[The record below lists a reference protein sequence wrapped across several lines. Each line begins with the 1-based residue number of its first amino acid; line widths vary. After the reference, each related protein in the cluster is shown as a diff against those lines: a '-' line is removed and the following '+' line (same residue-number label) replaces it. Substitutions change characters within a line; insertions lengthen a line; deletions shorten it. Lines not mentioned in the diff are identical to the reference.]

1 MVDLKGNPFYLKDEQ
16 IAWVNRTLENLTL
29 DEKVGQLFC
38 PIGMSTDE
46 KALFDLAANK
56 KVGGLLF
63 RPGKGEEVQQAH
75 RYLQH
80 QAKVPMLIAANLEA
94 GGTGSAID
102 GTRIGNPMLLA
113 AGQDAEFGH
122 HLGEVCAKEGSAVGV
137 NWAFAPVVD
146 IDYNFH
152 NPITNVRTY
161 GSDPETVL
169 NYAKGF
175 VEAVQQN
182 GVAASIKHF
191 PGDGIDFRDQ
201 HLVTTVNTL
210 PLEEWRSTYGKVYSG
225 LIEAGSLSVMIGHI
239 ALPVVQKSEEDAF
252 LPATLS
258 PVIMQELLREELG
271 FNGVITSDATPM
283 VGFCAAMERR
293 LAVPTAIAAG
303 CDIFLFNKDL
313 EEDIRFMKEGIANGI
328 LTPERIDEAVT
339 RILAMKAALKL
350 PEKQAD
356 ALLVPAKEELA
367 VLQAEQHVQ
376 WATEAA
382 DKGITLVK
390 DTAGNLPLRPDATP
404 RLLLQLLGPYEESN
418 TQIFSKVLPLLEKEG
433 FQVTLYQPED
443 FTTGFESVSQFRSK
457 YDAVLYLANV
467 ENRSN
472 ATTTRINWYTF
483 FGQGNNI
490 PWFVDEVPTVFA
502 SLGNPYHL
510 MDVPM
515 VKTYINTYDN
525 HQAVIEALVAKILG
539 KSDFKG
545 VSPIDPYCGL
555 MDARR

>member
-1 MVDLKGNPFYLKDEQ
+1 MIDLRANPFYLKEEQ
-16 IAWVNRTLENLTL
+16 IAWVNKTLASLTL

-46 KALFDLAANK
+46 AALHDLAVDK
-56 KVGGLLF
+56 KIGGLLF
-63 RPGKGEEVQQAH
+63 RPGKGEEVQEAH
-75 RYLQH
+75 RYLQQ
-80 QAKVPMLIAANLEA
+80 QAKVPLLIAANLEA
-94 GGTGSAID
+94 GGTGIAVD
-102 GTRIGNPMLLA
+102 GTRVGNPMLLA
-113 AGQDAEFGH
+113 ATSDADYGH

-175 VEAVQQN
+175 VEGVQQN
-182 GVAASIKHF
+182 GVAVSIKHF

-201 HLVTTVNTL
+201 HLVTSVNTL

-225 LIEAGSLSVMIGHI
+225 LIEAGALSVMIGHI
-239 ALPVVQKSEEDAF
+239 ALPSVQKTEEDAF

-258 PVIMQELLREELG
+258 PVIMQELLRKELG
-271 FNGVITSDATPM
+271 FNGLITTDATPM

-313 EEDIRFMKEGIANGI
+313 EEDIRFMQEGIATGI
-328 LTPERIDEAVT
+328 LTLDRLDEAVT

-350 PEKQAD
+350 PEKQTE

-367 VLQAEQHVQ
+367 ILRKEQHVE
-376 WATEAA
+376 WAKQAA
-382 DKGITLVK
+382 DNGITLVK
-390 DTAGNLPLRPDATP
+390 DTAGNLPLRPDTTP
-404 RLLLQLLGPYEESN
+404 RLLLELIGPYAESN
-418 TQIFSKVLPLLEKEG
+418 SKIASTVIPLLEKAG
-433 FQVTLYQPED
+433 FSVTLYQPED
-443 FTTGFESVSQFRSK
+443 FTTGFESVSQFRAK

-472 ATTTRINWYTF
+472 ATTTRIDWYTF
-483 FGQGNNI
+483 FGLGNNI
-490 PWFVDEVPTVFA
+490 PWFVEEVPTIFA

-515 VKTYINTYDN
+515 VKTYINAYDN
-525 HQAVIEALVAKILG
+525 HQTVIEALVAKLLG
-539 KSDFKG
+539 KSSFKG
-545 VSPIDPYCGL
+545 VSPVDPYCGL
-555 MDARR
+555 LDARS

>member
-1 MVDLKGNPFYLKDEQ
+1 MIDLKANPFYLKEEQ
-16 IAWVNRTLENLTL
+16 IAWVQQTLASLTL

-46 KALFDLAANK
+46 GALHDLAVDK
-56 KVGGLLF
+56 KIGGLLF
-63 RPGKGEEVQQAH
+63 RPGKGEEVQEAH
-75 RYLQH
+75 RYLQQ
-80 QAKVPMLIAANLEA
+80 QAKVPLLIAANLEA
-94 GGTGSAID
+94 GGTGIAVD
-102 GTRIGNPMLLA
+102 GTRVGNPMLLA
-113 AGQDAEFGH
+113 ATGDTDYGH

-169 NYAKGF
+169 SYAQGF
-175 VEAVQQN
+175 VEGVQKN

-201 HLVTTVNTL
+201 HLVTSVNTL

-225 LIEAGSLSVMIGHI
+225 LIEAGALSVMIGHI
-239 ALPVVQKSEEDAF
+239 ALPAIQKTEEDAF

-258 PVIMQELLREELG
+258 PVIMQELLRKELG
-271 FNGVITSDATPM
+271 FNGLITTDATPM

-313 EEDIRFMKEGIANGI
+313 EEDIRFMQEGIATGI
-328 LTPERIDEAVT
+328 LTLDRLDEAVT
-339 RILAMKAALKL
+339 RILAMKAALRL
-350 PEKQAD
+350 PEKQAET
-356 ALLVPAKEELA
+356 LLVPAKSELA
-367 VLQAEQHVQ
+367 VLRKEQHVE
-376 WATEAA
+376 WAKQAA
-382 DKGITLVK
+382 DNGITLVK
-390 DTAGNLPLRPDATP
+390 DTAGNLPLRPEATP
-404 RLLLQLLGPYEESN
+404 RLLLELIGPYAESN
-418 TQIFSKVLPLLEKEG
+418 GKIASTVIPLLEKAG
-433 FQVTLYQPED
+433 FSVTLYQPED
-443 FTTGFESVSQFRSK
+443 FTTGFESVSQFRAK

-472 ATTTRINWYTF
+472 ATTTRIDWYTF
-483 FGQGNNI
+483 FGLGNNI
-490 PWFVDEVPTVFA
+490 PWFVEEVPTIFA

-515 VKTYINTYDN
+515 VKTYINAYDN
-525 HQAVIEALVAKILG
+525 HQAVIEELVAKLLG
-539 KSDFKG
+539 KSSFKG

-555 MDARR
+555 LDARR

>member
-75 RYLQH
+75 RYLQQ

-239 ALPVVQKSEEDAF
+239 ALPAVQKSEEDAF

-313 EEDIRFMKEGIANGI
+313 EEDIRFMKEGIENGI
-328 LTPERIDEAVT
+328 LKLERIDEAVT

-356 ALLVPAKEELA
+356 ALLVPAKEEL
-367 VLQAEQHVQ
+367 
-376 WATEAA
+376 
-382 DKGITLVK
+382 GRP
-390 DTAGNLPLRPDATP
+390 AG
-404 RLLLQLLGPYEESN
+404 G
-418 TQIFSKVLPLLEKEG
+418 
-433 FQVTLYQPED
+433 
-443 FTTGFESVSQFRSK
+443 
-457 YDAVLYLANV
+457 
-467 ENRSN
+467 
-472 ATTTRINWYTF
+472 TTRPMGYSKPPTMASPSSKIQPVTYRYGRTRRLVCYCNCSGLTR
-483 FGQGNNI
+483 NRI
-490 PWFVDEVPTVFA
+490 PKSLSNGAAAVGEGRLPGDVVSAGRFHDRIRIRFPVPFQ
-502 SLGNPYHL
+502 
-510 MDVPM
+510 
-515 VKTYINTYDN
+515 I
-525 HQAVIEALVAKILG
+525 
-539 KSDFKG
+539 
-545 VSPIDPYCGL
+545 
-555 MDARR
+555 

>member
-75 RYLQH
+75 RYLQQ

-122 HLGEVCAKEGSAVGV
+122 HLGEVCAKDGSAVGV

-239 ALPVVQKSEEDAF
+239 ALPAVQKSEEDAF

-258 PVIMQELLREELG
+258 PVIMQKLLREELG

-293 LAVPTAIAAG
+293 LAVPTAVAAG

-313 EEDIRFMKEGIANGI
+313 DEDIRFMKEGIANGI

-339 RILAMKAALKL
+339 RILAMKAALRL
-350 PEKQAD
+350 PEKQTEAR
-356 ALLVPAKEELA
+356 LVPPKEDLA
-367 VLQAEQHVQ
+367 VLKAKKHVE
-376 WATEAA
+376 WAKQAA
-382 DKGITLVK
+382 DNGITLVK
-390 DTAGNLPLRPDATP
+390 DTAGNLPLRPEATP
-404 RLLLQLLGPYEESN
+404 RLLLQLIGPYEEAN
-418 TQIFSKVLPLLEKEG
+418 TQITSAVMPLLEKAG
-433 FQVTLYQPED
+433 FRVTLYQPED
-443 FTTGFESVSQFRSK
+443 FTTGFDSVSQFHAK

-515 VKTYINTYDN
+515 VKTYINAYDN
-525 HQAVIEALVAKILG
+525 HQAVIEALVAKLLG

-555 MDARR
+555 MDARS

>member
-1 MVDLKGNPFYLKDEQ
+1 
-16 IAWVNRTLENLTL
+16 
-29 DEKVGQLFC
+29 
-38 PIGMSTDE
+38 
-46 KALFDLAANK
+46 
-56 KVGGLLF
+56 
-63 RPGKGEEVQQAH
+63 
-75 RYLQH
+75 
-80 QAKVPMLIAANLEA
+80 
-94 GGTGSAID
+94 
-102 GTRIGNPMLLA
+102 
-113 AGQDAEFGH
+113 
-122 HLGEVCAKEGSAVGV
+122 
-137 NWAFAPVVD
+137 
-146 IDYNFH
+146 
-152 NPITNVRTY
+152 
-161 GSDPETVL
+161 
-169 NYAKGF
+169 
-175 VEAVQQN
+175 
-182 GVAASIKHF
+182 
-191 PGDGIDFRDQ
+191 
-201 HLVTTVNTL
+201 
-210 PLEEWRSTYGKVYSG
+210 
-225 LIEAGSLSVMIGHI
+225 
-239 ALPVVQKSEEDAF
+239 
-252 LPATLS
+252 
-258 PVIMQELLREELG
+258 
-271 FNGVITSDATPM
+271 
-283 VGFCAAMERR
+283 
-293 LAVPTAIAAG
+293 
-303 CDIFLFNKDL
+303 
-313 EEDIRFMKEGIANGI
+313 MKEGIENGI
-328 LTPERIDEAVT
+328 LKLERIDEAVT

-350 PEKQAD
+350 PEKQAE
-356 ALLVPAKEELA
+356 ARLVPPKEDLA
-367 VLQAEQHVQ
+367 VLKGEKHVE
-376 WATEAA
+376 WAKQAA
-382 DKGITLVK
+382 DNGITLVK

-418 TQIFSKVLPLLEKEG
+418 AQIFSKVLPLLEKEG

>member
-1 MVDLKGNPFYLKDEQ
+1 MIDLRANPFYLKEEQ
-16 IAWVNRTLENLTL
+16 IAWVNQTLASLTLE
-29 DEKVGQLFC
+29 EKVGQLFC

-46 KALFDLAANK
+46 GALHDLAVDK
-56 KVGGLLF
+56 KIGGLLF
-63 RPGKGEEVQQAH
+63 RPGKGEEVQEAH
-75 RYLQH
+75 RYLQQ
-80 QAKVPMLIAANLEA
+80 QAKVPLLIAANLEA
-94 GGTGSAID
+94 GGTGIAVD

-113 AGQDAEFGH
+113 ATGDADYGH
-122 HLGEVCAKEGSAVGV
+122 HLGEVCAKEGTAVGV

-169 NYAKGF
+169 NYAQGF
-175 VEAVQQN
+175 VEGVQQN

-201 HLVTTVNTL
+201 HLVTSVNTL
-210 PLEEWRSTYGKVYSG
+210 PIAEWRSTYGKVYSG
-225 LIEAGSLSVMIGHI
+225 LIEAGALSVMIGHI
-239 ALPVVQKSEEDAF
+239 ALPAVQKAEEDAF

-258 PVIMQELLREELG
+258 PVIMQELLRKELG
-271 FNGVITSDATPM
+271 FNGLITTDATPM

-313 EEDIRFMKEGIANGI
+313 EEDIRFMQEGIETGI
-328 LTPERIDEAVT
+328 LTLDRLDEAVT
-339 RILAMKAALKL
+339 RILAMKAALQL
-350 PEKQAD
+350 PEKQAES
-356 ALLVPAKEELA
+356 LLVPAKEELA
-367 VLQAEQHVQ
+367 VLRKVQHVE
-376 WATEAA
+376 WAKQAA
-382 DKGITLVK
+382 DNGITLVK
-390 DTAGNLPLRPDATP
+390 DTAGNLPLRPEATP
-404 RLLLQLLGPYEESN
+404 RLLLQLIGPYEEAN
-418 TQIFSKVLPLLEKEG
+418 TQIASTVIPLLEKAG

-443 FTTGFESVSQFRSK
+443 FTTGFDSVSQFHAK

-515 VKTYINTYDN
+515 VKTYINAYDN
-525 HQAVIEALVAKILG
+525 HQAVIEALVAKLLG